1 MTRIDP
7 AELARLVEK
16 IAELLPQAPLNV
28 GGPDGLSIDNDGDP
42 PFEDGHFVK
51 WLSRD
56 EDSAVIAVIVPIDA
70 RDAGLALSDLIA
82 LAPTMAAAITALVA
96 ERGPLVCTG
105 CGSVQTVEQIRAEH
119 PRALSCCPE
128 RQMVPQAEARLRE
141 IERAWEMFD
150 GLAVQ
155 DVGEQQKS
163 YEALRAAITL
173 AKP

>member
-16 IAELLPQAPLNV
+16 LAELLPQAPLNV

-51 WLSRD
+51 WLSRG

-82 LAPTMAAAITALVA
+82 LAPTMAAAITTLVENTRLEYEGGLA
-96 ERGPLVCTG
+96 AVA
-105 CGSVQTVEQIRAEH
+105 RAE
-119 PRALSCCPE
+119 
-128 RQMVPQAEARLRE
+128 QAEARLRE
-141 IERAWEMFD
+141 IAAHCADRLPDTATTTQAITRERAAKIYRI
-150 GLAVQ
+150 GQYAN
-155 DVGEQQKS
+155 GEI
-163 YEALRAAITL
+163 ETL
-173 AKP
+173 AQAKP